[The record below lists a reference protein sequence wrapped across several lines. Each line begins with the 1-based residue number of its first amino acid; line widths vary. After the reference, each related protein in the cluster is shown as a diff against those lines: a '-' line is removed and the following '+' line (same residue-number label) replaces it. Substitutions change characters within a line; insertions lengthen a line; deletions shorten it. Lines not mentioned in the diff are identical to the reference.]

1 MLSIRF
7 MFLFCLYWIPST
19 IIAETW
25 ITVRQETKPQWLT
38 LPVTIEA
45 TSSATVSAQTS
56 GRITELPYDVNDMVL
71 QGAVIV
77 RFTDIEQQARFKQA
91 QAQANETQTRL
102 DEMQKEQQRITE
114 LHEQGL
120 VAKSALDQ
128 ANANFAAAKARHQQA
143 QAALMAAAEQ
153 LEQTVVRAP
162 YTGIVQQRFVELGE
176 LANPGQPLIRGLS
189 LEHLRISG
197 QLSQQHVA
205 AAQQVTM
212 AQLVAQDG
220 TVLPLNNIQLKIAPE
235 ADRLGHSFL
244 FRLNLPQGDYREH
257 GLYPGSWHRLKL
269 NIAEHTMLVIPKLAL
284 IKRGEMVAVW
294 LASPSGRILQ
304 PVRVKELS
312 DSTLQVLSGLA
323 AGDRIIANASLPAT
337 GQLPSAKVE

>member
-1 MLSIRF
+1 MYSLRNLAISLIV
-7 MFLFCLYWIPST
+7 FLFTPVQ
-19 IIAETW
+19 AQTW
-25 ITVRQETKPQWLT
+25 FTVQQQTLPQWLT

-45 TSSATVSAQTS
+45 ISSATVSAQTS

-71 QGAVIV
+71 QGAIIV

-220 TVLPLNNIQLKIAPE
+220 TALPLNNIQLKIAPE

-284 IKRGEMVAVW
+284 VKRGEMLAVW
-294 LASPSGRILQ
+294 LASSSGRILQ
-304 PVRVKELS
+304 PVRVKELP
-312 DSTLQVLSGLA
+312 DGTLQVLSGLA

-337 GQLPSAKVE
+337 DRQPSAIVE